1 MKLLASTIV
10 AFSMMGCSLVDN
22 DIPASKVPS
31 VVKNAFEQQYANA
44 VDIDWEKKKDNFE
57 VDFEIANVDY
67 AALYNKQGQLMM
79 TKEDISTSQ
88 LPTAVADKIAQDYP
102 DYYIDDAD
110 KITVGDRILYQVELE
125 GNVRERKLVYT
136 ADGEQDSS
144 FSYWD

>member
-79 TKEDISTSQ
+79 TKEDISTRQ
-88 LPTAVADKIAQDYP
+88 LPTAVRSEERR
-102 DYYIDDAD
+102 
-110 KITVGDRILYQVELE
+110 VGK
-125 GNVRERKLVYT
+125 G
-136 ADGEQDSS
+136 
-144 FSYWD
+144 